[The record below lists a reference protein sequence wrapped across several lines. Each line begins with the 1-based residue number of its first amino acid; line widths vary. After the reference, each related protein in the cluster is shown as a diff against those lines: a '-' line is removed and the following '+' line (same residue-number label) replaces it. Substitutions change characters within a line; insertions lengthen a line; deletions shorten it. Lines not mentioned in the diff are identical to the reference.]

1 MPESVRPLIERIAR
15 VLAGVPSDT
24 IVYVVSDHGARSMLG
39 GICVNEWLMQKGYLT
54 LKEVPTAPTP
64 IGKVEIDWSKTMA
77 WGEGGYYSRIFM
89 NVQGREPQGVI
100 PAADYEKV
108 RSELIAGLQGIADEK
123 GRNIGTVVHRP
134 EEIYRKCNGVPPD
147 LLTYFGNLDWRSVG
161 SVGMGSIWTYENDT
175 GPDDANHDWHGIF
188 IRRNPGRPARGEVQG
203 LRLFDMAPTILQDFG
218 LPIPG
223 DMIGKIIA

>member
-1 MPESVRPLIERIAR
+1 
-15 VLAGVPSDT
+15 
-24 IVYVVSDHGARSMLG
+24 
-39 GICVNEWLMQKGYLT
+39 
-54 LKEVPTAPTP
+54 
-64 IGKVEIDWSKTMA
+64 MA

-89 NVQGREPQGVI
+89 NVQGREPQGMI

-188 IRRNPGRPARGEVQG
+188 IRRSPGHSGRGEVQG

-223 DMIGKIIA
+223 DMIGKIID